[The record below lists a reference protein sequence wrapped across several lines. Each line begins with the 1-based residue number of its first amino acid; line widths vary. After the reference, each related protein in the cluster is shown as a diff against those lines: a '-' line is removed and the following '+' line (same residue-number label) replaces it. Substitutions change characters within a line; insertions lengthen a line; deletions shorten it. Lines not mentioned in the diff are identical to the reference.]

1 MIDLR
6 SDTVTRPCK
15 GMMDAMM
22 SAPVG
27 DDVFVEDP
35 SILELEKYAARMFG
49 KEAGL
54 FCPSGTM
61 TNQIAIRLHTSM
73 GGEVICHEEAHIY
86 QYEAGGIMVNSL
98 ASVKLIQG
106 NRGMITVESLE
117 GKINP
122 EDVHKARTQLLCVED
137 TMNRGGGAVYDTQ
150 ELRKLSKWAKDKGL
164 KFHNDGARVFNALV
178 ENGMDAKEYG
188 SLFDTV
194 SICLSK
200 GLGAPV
206 GSVLVGGKED
216 MYEAR
221 RIRKILGGGMRQ
233 AGIIAAGGLYALKNN
248 IERLKIDHAR
258 AKTLAEKLS
267 NSFDIEMIYPVET
280 NLVIV
285 ELAQGVNPNEYLEKL
300 RKKGALAI
308 GMGGQRVRFTLHL
321 DVSENDFEKLLDIV

>member
-35 SILELEKYAARMFG
+35 SIIELEDYTAKLFG

-61 TNQIAIRLHTSM
+61 TNQIAIRLHTTM

-106 NRGMITVESLE
+106 NRGMISLDSLE
-117 GKINP
+117 GKINA
-122 EDVHKARTQLLCVED
+122 EDVHKPRTQLLCVED
-137 TMNRGGGAVYDTQ
+137 TMNRGGGAIYDTQ
-150 ELRKLSKWAKDKGL
+150 ELKKLSNWANENGL

-178 ENGMDAKEYG
+178 ENGMSSKEYG
-188 SLFDTV
+188 AMFDTI

-206 GSVLVGGKED
+206 GSVLVGSKEA

-248 IERLKIDHAR
+248 IDRLKIDHER
-258 AKTLAEKLS
+258 AKTLEEKLAKS
-267 NSFDIEMIYPVET
+267 PDIDMIYPVET

-285 ELAQGVNPNEYLEKL
+285 ELAKEVNPNAYLERLKNS
-300 RKKGALAI
+300 GALAI

-321 DVSENDFEKLLDIV
+321 DVSESDFEKLLDIV